1 MQQYIEELFPKMK
14 LMNDVKP
21 RGTAISRNQEIAH
34 KRDEQVGQQLGQV
47 SEVFEKLTLTK

>member
-34 KRDEQVGQQLGQV
+34 KRDEQVGQV